1 MHVKTLQST
10 FLNEHVLDMEEIL
23 SIISRH
29 YLEGRN
35 VSVGQYWACMLKQID
50 YQ

>member
-23 SIISRH
+23 FIISRH